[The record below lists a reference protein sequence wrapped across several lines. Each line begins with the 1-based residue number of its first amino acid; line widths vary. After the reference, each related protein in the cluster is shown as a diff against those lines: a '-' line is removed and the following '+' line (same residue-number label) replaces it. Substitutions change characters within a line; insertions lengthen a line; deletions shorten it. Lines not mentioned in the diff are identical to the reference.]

1 MFRNKQVISV
11 RRIDSIF
18 LKAEVSVETSP
29 LFVLSY
35 LQGIDSS
42 DKTLII

>member
-1 MFRNKQVISV
+1 MSGLH
-11 RRIDSIF
+11 S
-18 LKAEVSVETSP
+18 LAKAAASAETSP

-35 LQGIDSS
+35 LQGIDSP